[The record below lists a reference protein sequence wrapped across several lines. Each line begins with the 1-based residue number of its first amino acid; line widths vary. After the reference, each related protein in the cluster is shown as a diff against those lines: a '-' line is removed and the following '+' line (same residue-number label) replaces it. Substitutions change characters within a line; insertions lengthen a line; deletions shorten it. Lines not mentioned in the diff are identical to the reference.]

1 VSATR
6 RVRATNP
13 RRRLAQR
20 AIDIDENG
28 RVIGVVPELAITAS
42 SPAQHASY
50 LGDVDTAARRR
61 GPGIIPDL
69 DDLNTVARTIADL
82 ALVPVEIVVGVMRKL
97 EGLPKFLLVGWV
109 LVELTKREHASRK
122 ASRRRR

>member
-28 RVIGVVPELAITAS
+28 RVIGVAPELAITAS
-42 SPAQHASY
+42 QTQHASY
-50 LGDVDTAARRR
+50 LGDADTAARRR

-69 DDLNTVARTIADL
+69 DDLNTIARTIADL
-82 ALVPVEIVVGVMRKL
+82 ALVPVEIVIGVMRKL

-109 LVELTKREHASRK
+109 LVELTKREHASRQ
-122 ASRRRR
+122 APHRRR